1 MHPTLRLTMRSRDTL
16 PPAIAD
22 SDYLSAKDAARILS
36 VKPQTL
42 YTYVSRGLIRS
53 VAQLDRKQRL
63 YYREDVEKV
72 RATGRAPWPSR
83 RCAGAGS
90 R

>member
-1 MHPTLRLTMRSRDTL
+1 MHPTLRPTMPSRDTL
-16 PPAIAD
+16 SPAVAD

-53 VAQLDRKQRL
+53 VALVIGNLRL
-63 YYREDVEKV
+63 Y
-72 RATGRAPWPSR
+72 
-83 RCAGAGS
+83 
-90 R
+90 